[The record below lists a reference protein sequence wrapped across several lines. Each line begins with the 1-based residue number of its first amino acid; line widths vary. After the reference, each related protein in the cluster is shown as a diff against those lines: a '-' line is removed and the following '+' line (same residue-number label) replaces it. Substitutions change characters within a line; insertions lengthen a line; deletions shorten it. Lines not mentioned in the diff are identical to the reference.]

1 MSTRCSCAITIHML
15 RKVSHRLLLL
25 PPLPLLLLLL
35 VAVEAVRRFS
45 VYDAAVGTQ
54 QQSLSCG
61 TAAARL
67 AEASGCQESC
77 GSGSHRSSA

>member
-1 MSTRCSCAITIHML
+1 ML

-25 PPLPLLLLLL
+25 LPLL

-45 VYDAAVGTQ
+45 VNDAAVGTQ

-67 AEASGCQESC
+67 AEASGREES
-77 GSGSHRSSA
+77 GRSGSYRSSA